1 MAAKG
6 SHSHVKLEAE
16 IERCRAEGLWG
27 RLRLLAQQLLP
38 PPPPRK
44 AKPRGAQDSEDHG
57 SMLLAEVLLEECLK
71 ENFAKLKD
79 SIPLTEKNEPKLSE
93 AKQYLTSILS
103 RGKLRPKYMT
113 EAMLILGKLYYVEGC
128 YRDAISMY
136 AKAGIDDLS
145 TKDEP
150 LYMLRL
156 VTEAFVIKGMSL
168 ERSTN
173 SIASR
178 ARLCEREEEVMAC
191 FERACVIARVYLQE
205 LEKTLNNTHSR
216 SIKGSNV
223 TYSEFELSYFLEAA
237 LQSAYVTHLKKGNI
251 VKGMRSLREILRT
264 VETKATQTFRM
275 TAAKQ
280 LAQVLLHSLSEDC
293 YWSPLSDPL
302 PEFVNKEY
310 QFYVNNLLCRR
321 PQLYTE
327 ENVYCPQDNVE
338 EALLLLLISESMAN
352 RDAVISRAPDQQDD
366 RAVSLQD
373 ASAVYDLLSITL
385 GRRGQ
390 YVMLSE
396 CLERA
401 MKFAFDEF
409 HLWYQL
415 ALSMV
420 ACGKSAY
427 AVSVLKECAKLRPAD
442 PTVPLLAAKV
452 CIGSLHWLEEGEH
465 FAKMVIDLGEDA
477 GESLAKGYLALGLT
491 YSLQATDVLVLT
503 VSCIVKFAF
512 FRFGEESIGDRERA
526 RDLAPEDHQIILYL
540 SLQLALVRQIS
551 DAIDYLQEALQLC
564 KDDMNSLH
572 LLALLFSAQKHYQH
586 ALDVINMA
594 VVEYPESFSWRFASS
609 NQDNLHHG
617 DQKEDLRTLAA
628 WKSKR
633 EPREKAVEGLAPF
646 GLKCLLFT
654 KVKLEWIHKGP
665 EEALVTCRRMLQMWQ
680 MVYNVSQHSGSEKG
694 SSVTETPAIKK
705 HNGLHLTLPDAHDTD
720 SGSQRASSLAA
731 SRLEQAMSEVT
742 VQSSTM
748 KQGPVQLW
756 TTLEQI
762 WLQAAELFME
772 QQHLKEAGFC
782 IQEAASLFP
791 TSHAVLY
798 MRGRFAEMKGNL
810 EEAKQLY
817 DEALTVN
824 PAGVEIM
831 NSLMLQSLN
840 DLNAILPES
849 FQYVPV
855 FLVQQSIKLGTALQ
869 LPGFLPP
876 SKGDSGAITN
886 KGLVLSRLGRREL
899 AQKVLRDAIRVQTT
913 SHIAWNSLGEVL
925 QAQGKNEAAIECFL
939 TALDLESTSP
949 VVPFTVIPREL

>member
-6 SHSHVKLEAE
+6 SHSHVKLEGE
-16 IERCRAEGLWG
+16 IERCRAEGHWG
-27 RLRLLAQQLLP
+27 QLRHLAQQLLP
-38 PPPPRK
+38 PARPPRK
-44 AKPRGAQDSEDHG
+44 AAAGGAQDAEDYG
-57 SMLLAEVLLEECLK
+57 SMLLAEALLEECLK

-93 AKQYLTSILS
+93 AKQYLINILS

-113 EAMLILGKLYYVEGC
+113 EAMLILGKLHYVEGS

-136 AKAGIDDLS
+136 ARAGIDDLS

-156 VTEAFVIKGMSL
+156 VTEAFVIKGLSL

-191 FERACVIARVYLQE
+191 FETACVIAQVYLQD

-264 VETKATQTFRM
+264 VETKATQTFKM

-302 PEFVNKEY
+302 PEFMNKED
-310 QFYVNNLLCRR
+310 QSYVSNLLCRR
-321 PQLYTE
+321 PELYTE
-327 ENVYCPQDNVE
+327 ENAYCPQDNVE

-366 RAVSLQD
+366 RAVSLRD

-427 AVSVLKECAKLRPAD
+427 AVSVLKECAKLRPTD

-452 CIGSLHWLEEGEH
+452 CIGSLHWLEEGEY
-465 FAKMVIDLGEDA
+465 FAKTVIDLGEDA

-491 YSLQATDVLVLT
+491 YSLQATDGLVKNPLKTGEGTEMLLKILLT
-503 VSCIVKFAF
+503 FATLKSTQD
-512 FRFGEESIGDRERA
+512 ELNKKALQTLERA

-551 DAIDYLQEALQLC
+551 DAIEHLQEALQLC

-594 VVEYPESFSWRFASS
+594 VVEYPESFS
-609 NQDNLHHG
+609 
-617 DQKEDLRTLAA
+617 
-628 WKSKR
+628 
-633 EPREKAVEGLAPF
+633 
-646 GLKCLLFT
+646 LLFT

-665 EEALVTCRRMLQMWQ
+665 EEALVTCRHMLQMWQ
-680 MVYNVSQHSGSEKG
+680 MVYNVLQHSGSEKG
-694 SSVTETPAIKK
+694 SSVTETPVIKK

-731 SRLEQAMSEVT
+731 SRLEQAMSEIT
-742 VQSSTM
+742 MQSSAM
-748 KQGPVQLW
+748 KQGPMQLW
-756 TTLEQI
+756 TALEQI

-798 MRGRFAEMKGNL
+798 MRGRLEEMKGNL
-810 EEAKQLY
+810 EEARQLY

-831 NSLMLQSLN
+831 HSL
-840 DLNAILPES
+840 
-849 FQYVPV
+849 
-855 FLVQQSIKLGTALQ
+855 
-869 LPGFLPP
+869 
-876 SKGDSGAITN
+876 
-886 KGLVLSRLGRREL
+886 GLVLSRLGRRDL
-899 AQKVLRDAIRVQTT
+899 AQKVLRDAIRIQTT
-913 SHIAWNSLGEVL
+913 SHRAWNSLGEVL

-939 TALDLESTSP
+939 TALDLESSSP
-949 VVPFTVIPREL
+949 VIPFTVIPREL

>member
-6 SHSHVKLEAE
+6 SHSHVKLEGE
-16 IERCRAEGLWG
+16 IERCRAEGHWG
-27 RLRLLAQQLLP
+27 QLRHLAQQLLP
-38 PPPPRK
+38 PARPPRK
-44 AKPRGAQDSEDHG
+44 AAAGGAQDAEDYG
-57 SMLLAEVLLEECLK
+57 SMLLAEALLEECLK

-93 AKQYLTSILS
+93 AKQYLINILS

-113 EAMLILGKLYYVEGC
+113 EAMLILGKLHYVEGS

-136 AKAGIDDLS
+136 ARAGIDDLS

-156 VTEAFVIKGMSL
+156 VTEAFVIKGLSL

-191 FERACVIARVYLQE
+191 FETACVIAQVYLQD

-264 VETKATQTFRM
+264 VETKATQTFKM

-302 PEFVNKEY
+302 PEFMNKED
-310 QFYVNNLLCRR
+310 QSYVSNLLCRR
-321 PQLYTE
+321 PELYTE
-327 ENVYCPQDNVE
+327 ENAYCPQDNVE

-366 RAVSLQD
+366 RAVSLRD

-427 AVSVLKECAKLRPAD
+427 AVSVLKECAKLRPTD

-452 CIGSLHWLEEGEH
+452 CIGSLHWLEEGEY
-465 FAKMVIDLGEDA
+465 FAKTVIDLGEDA

-491 YSLQATDVLVLT
+491 YSLQATDGLVKNPLKT
-503 VSCIVKFAF
+503 
-512 FRFGEESIGDRERA
+512 GEATLKSTQDELNKKALQTLERA

-551 DAIDYLQEALQLC
+551 DAIEHLQEALQLC

-594 VVEYPESFSWRFASS
+594 VVEYPESFS
-609 NQDNLHHG
+609 
-617 DQKEDLRTLAA
+617 
-628 WKSKR
+628 
-633 EPREKAVEGLAPF
+633 
-646 GLKCLLFT
+646 LLFT

-665 EEALVTCRRMLQMWQ
+665 EEALVTCRHMLQMWQ
-680 MVYNVSQHSGSEKG
+680 MVYNVLQHSGSEKG
-694 SSVTETPAIKK
+694 SSVTETPVIKK

-731 SRLEQAMSEVT
+731 SRLEQAMSEIT
-742 VQSSTM
+742 MQSSAM
-748 KQGPVQLW
+748 KQGPMQLW
-756 TTLEQI
+756 TALEQI

-798 MRGRFAEMKGNL
+798 MRGRLEEMKGNL
-810 EEAKQLY
+810 EEARQLY

-831 NSLMLQSLN
+831 HSL
-840 DLNAILPES
+840 
-849 FQYVPV
+849 
-855 FLVQQSIKLGTALQ
+855 
-869 LPGFLPP
+869 
-876 SKGDSGAITN
+876 
-886 KGLVLSRLGRREL
+886 GLVLSRLGRRDL
-899 AQKVLRDAIRVQTT
+899 AQKVLRDAIRIQTT
-913 SHIAWNSLGEVL
+913 SHRAWNSLGEVL

-939 TALDLESTSP
+939 TALDLESSSP
-949 VVPFTVIPREL
+949 VIPFTVIPREL

>member
-1 MAAKG
+1 MAAK
-6 SHSHVKLEAE
+6 SPLSHVKLEGE
-16 IERCRAEGLWG
+16 IERCRAEGHWG
-27 RLRLLAQQLLP
+27 QLRLLVQQQLLP
-38 PPPPRK
+38 PARTRRK
-44 AKPRGAQDSEDHG
+44 VAAGGAEETEDYG
-57 SMLLAEVLLEECLK
+57 SMLLAEALLEECLK
-71 ENFAKLKD
+71 ENFGKLKD
-79 SIPLTEKNEPKLSE
+79 SIPLTERSEPKLSE
-93 AKQYLTSILS
+93 AKQRLTNILI

-113 EAMLILGKLYYVEGC
+113 EAVLILGKLHYVEGS

-156 VTEAFVIKGMSL
+156 VAEAFVIKGLSL
-168 ERSTN
+168 EHSTN
-173 SIASR
+173 SVASR
-178 ARLCEREEEVMAC
+178 ARLCEREEEVMIC
-191 FERACVIARVYLQE
+191 FETACVIAQVYLQE

-216 SIKGSNV
+216 SIKGSN
-223 TYSEFELSYFLEAA
+223 TAYSEFELSYFLEAA

-251 VKGMRSLREILRT
+251 VKGMRSLREVLRT
-264 VETKATQTFRM
+264 VETKATQTFKMVREM
-275 TAAKQ
+275 NGRKEGG
-280 LAQVLLHSLSEDC
+280 LLLHSLSEDC

-302 PEFVNKEY
+302 PEFMNKEDQSY
-310 QFYVNNLLCRR
+310 ISNLLCRK
-321 PQLYTE
+321 PELYTE
-327 ENVYCPQDNVE
+327 DNVYCPQDNVE

-366 RAVSLQD
+366 RAVSLRD
-373 ASAVYDLLSITL
+373 ASEVYDLLSITL

-427 AVSVLKECAKLRPAD
+427 AVSVLKECAKLRPTD

-452 CIGSLHWLEEGEH
+452 CIGSLHWLEEGEY

-491 YSLQATDVLVLT
+491 YSLQATDATLKSTQDEYNKKALQT
-503 VSCIVKFAF
+503 L
-512 FRFGEESIGDRERA
+512 ERA
-526 RDLAPEDHQIILYL
+526 RELDQQDHQIILYL

-551 DAIDYLQEALQLC
+551 DAMEHLQEALQLC

-586 ALDVINMA
+586 ALEVINMA
-594 VVEYPESFSWRFASS
+594 VVEYPESFS
-609 NQDNLHHG
+609 
-617 DQKEDLRTLAA
+617 
-628 WKSKR
+628 
-633 EPREKAVEGLAPF
+633 
-646 GLKCLLFT
+646 LLFT

-665 EEALVTCRRMLQMWQ
+665 EEALVTCRHMLQMWQ
-680 MVYNVSQHSGSEKG
+680 MVYSVLQHSGSEKG
-694 SSVTETPAIKK
+694 SSVTETPVIKK
-705 HNGLHLTLPDAHDTD
+705 HNGLHLTLPDAHDND

-731 SRLEQAMSEVT
+731 SRMEQAISEIT
-742 VQSSTM
+742 MRSSTM
-748 KQGPVQLW
+748 KQGPMQLW

-798 MRGRFAEMKGNL
+798 MRGRLAEMKGNL
-810 EEAKQLY
+810 EVARQLY

-824 PAGVEIM
+824 PDGVEIM
-831 NSLMLQSLN
+831 HSL
-840 DLNAILPES
+840 
-849 FQYVPV
+849 
-855 FLVQQSIKLGTALQ
+855 
-869 LPGFLPP
+869 
-876 SKGDSGAITN
+876 
-886 KGLVLSRLGRREL
+886 GLVLNRLERREL
-899 AQKVLRDAIRVQTT
+899 AQKVLRDAIRIQNT
-913 SHIAWNSLGEVL
+913 SHRAWNSLGEVL

-939 TALDLESTSP
+939 TALDLESSSP

>member
-6 SHSHVKLEAE
+6 SHSHVKLEGE
-16 IERCRAEGLWG
+16 IERCRAEGHWG
-27 RLRLLAQQLLP
+27 QLRHLAQQLLSLAR
-38 PPPPRK
+38 PPRK
-44 AKPRGAQDSEDHG
+44 VAAAARGAQDAEDYG
-57 SMLLAEVLLEECLK
+57 SMLLAEALLEECLK
-71 ENFAKLKD
+71 EKFAKLKD

-93 AKQYLTSILS
+93 AKQYLTNILS

-113 EAMLILGKLYYVEGC
+113 ETMLILGKLHYVEGS

-156 VTEAFVIKGMSL
+156 VTEAFVIKGLSL

-191 FERACVIARVYLQE
+191 FETACVIAQVYLQD

-251 VKGMRSLREILRT
+251 VKGMRSLREVLRT
-264 VETKATQTFRM
+264 VETKSTQTFKM

-293 YWSPLSDPL
+293 YWSPLSDLL
-302 PEFVNKEY
+302 PEFMNKED
-310 QFYVNNLLCRR
+310 QSYVSNLCRR
-321 PQLYTE
+321 PELYTE
-327 ENVYCPQDNVE
+327 ENAYCPQDNVE

-366 RAVSLQD
+366 RAISLRD

-427 AVSVLKECAKLRPAD
+427 AVSVLKECAKLRPTD

-452 CIGSLHWLEEGEH
+452 CIGSLHWLEEGEY

-491 YSLQATDVLVLT
+491 YSLQATDGLVKNPLET
-503 VSCIVKFAF
+503 
-512 FRFGEESIGDRERA
+512 GEATLKGTQDELNKKALQTLERA

-551 DAIDYLQEALQLC
+551 DAIEHLQEALQLC
-564 KDDMNSLH
+564 KDDLNSLH

-594 VVEYPESFSWRFASS
+594 VVEYPESFS
-609 NQDNLHHG
+609 
-617 DQKEDLRTLAA
+617 
-628 WKSKR
+628 
-633 EPREKAVEGLAPF
+633 
-646 GLKCLLFT
+646 LLFT

-665 EEALVTCRRMLQMWQ
+665 EEALVTCRHMLQMWQ
-680 MVYNVSQHSGSEKG
+680 MVYNVLQHSGSEKG
-694 SSVTETPAIKK
+694 SSVTETPVIKK
-705 HNGLHLTLPDAHDTD
+705 HNGLHLTLPDAHDAD

-731 SRLEQAMSEVT
+731 SRLEQAMSEIT
-742 VQSSTM
+742 MQSSAM
-748 KQGPVQLW
+748 KQGPMQLW
-756 TTLEQI
+756 TALEQI
-762 WLQAAELFME
+762 WLQAGPGAE
-772 QQHLKEAGFC
+772 
-782 IQEAASLFP
+782 
-791 TSHAVLY
+791 
-798 MRGRFAEMKGNL
+798 
-810 EEAKQLY
+810 
-817 DEALTVN
+817 
-824 PAGVEIM
+824 
-831 NSLMLQSLN
+831 
-840 DLNAILPES
+840 
-849 FQYVPV
+849 
-855 FLVQQSIKLGTALQ
+855 
-869 LPGFLPP
+869 
-876 SKGDSGAITN
+876 
-886 KGLVLSRLGRREL
+886 
-899 AQKVLRDAIRVQTT
+899 QT
-913 SHIAWNSLGEVL
+913 
-925 QAQGKNEAAIECFL
+925 
-939 TALDLESTSP
+939 
-949 VVPFTVIPREL
+949 

>member
-6 SHSHVKLEAE
+6 SHSHVKLEGE
-16 IERCRAEGLWG
+16 IERCRAEGHWG
-27 RLRLLAQQLLP
+27 QLRHLAQQLLP
-38 PPPPRK
+38 LARPPRK
-44 AKPRGAQDSEDHG
+44 VAAAGGAQDAEDYG
-57 SMLLAEVLLEECLK
+57 SMLLAEALLEECLK
-71 ENFAKLKD
+71 EKFAKLKD

-93 AKQYLTSILS
+93 AKQYLTNILS

-113 EAMLILGKLYYVEGC
+113 EAMLILGKLHYVEGS

-136 AKAGIDDLS
+136 ARAGIDDLS

-156 VTEAFVIKGMSL
+156 VTEAFVIKGLSL

-191 FERACVIARVYLQE
+191 FETACFIAQVYLQE

-264 VETKATQTFRM
+264 VETKSTQTFKM

-293 YWSPLSDPL
+293 YWSPLSDLL
-302 PEFVNKEY
+302 PEFMNKED
-310 QFYVNNLLCRR
+310 QSYVSNLCRR
-321 PQLYTE
+321 PELYTE
-327 ENVYCPQDNVE
+327 ENAYCPQDNVE

-366 RAVSLQD
+366 RAISLRD

-427 AVSVLKECAKLRPAD
+427 AVSVLKECAKLRPTD

-452 CIGSLHWLEEGEH
+452 CIGSLHWLEEGEY

-491 YSLQATDVLVLT
+491 YSLQATDGLVKNLLKT
-503 VSCIVKFAF
+503 
-512 FRFGEESIGDRERA
+512 GEATLKGTQDELNKKALQTLERA

-551 DAIDYLQEALQLC
+551 DAIEHLQEALQLC
-564 KDDMNSLH
+564 KDDLNSLH

-594 VVEYPESFSWRFASS
+594 VVEYPESFS
-609 NQDNLHHG
+609 
-617 DQKEDLRTLAA
+617 
-628 WKSKR
+628 
-633 EPREKAVEGLAPF
+633 
-646 GLKCLLFT
+646 LLFT

-665 EEALVTCRRMLQMWQ
+665 EEALVTCRHMLQMWQ
-680 MVYNVSQHSGSEKG
+680 MVYNVLQHSGSEKG
-694 SSVTETPAIKK
+694 SSVTETPVIKK
-705 HNGLHLTLPDAHDTD
+705 HNGLHLTLPDAHDAD

-731 SRLEQAMSEVT
+731 SRLEQAMSEIT
-742 VQSSTM
+742 MQSSAM
-748 KQGPVQLW
+748 KQGPMQLW
-756 TTLEQI
+756 TALEQI

-772 QQHLKEAGFC
+772 QQHLKEASFC

-798 MRGRFAEMKGNL
+798 MRGKLAEMKGNL
-810 EEAKQLY
+810 EEARQLY

-831 NSLMLQSLN
+831 HSL
-840 DLNAILPES
+840 
-849 FQYVPV
+849 
-855 FLVQQSIKLGTALQ
+855 
-869 LPGFLPP
+869 
-876 SKGDSGAITN
+876 
-886 KGLVLSRLGRREL
+886 GLVLSRLERRDL
-899 AQKVLRDAIRVQTT
+899 AQKVLRDAIRIQTT
-913 SHIAWNSLGEVL
+913 SHRAWNSLGEVL

-939 TALDLESTSP
+939 TALDLESSSP
-949 VVPFTVIPREL
+949 VIPFTVIPREL

>member
-6 SHSHVKLEAE
+6 SHSHVKLEGE
-16 IERCRAEGLWG
+16 IERCRAEGHWG
-27 RLRLLAQQLLP
+27 QLRHLAQQLLP
-38 PPPPRK
+38 PARPPRK
-44 AKPRGAQDSEDHG
+44 AAAGGAQDAEDYG
-57 SMLLAEVLLEECLK
+57 SMLLAEALLEECLK

-93 AKQYLTSILS
+93 AKQYLINILS

-113 EAMLILGKLYYVEGC
+113 EAMLILGKLHYVEGS

-136 AKAGIDDLS
+136 ARAGIDDLS

-156 VTEAFVIKGMSL
+156 VTEAFVIKGLSL

-191 FERACVIARVYLQE
+191 FETACVIAQVYLQD

-264 VETKATQTFRM
+264 VETKATQTFKM

-302 PEFVNKEY
+302 PEFMNKED
-310 QFYVNNLLCRR
+310 QSYVSNLLCRR
-321 PQLYTE
+321 PELYTE
-327 ENVYCPQDNVE
+327 ENAYCPQDNVE
-338 EALLLLLISESMAN
+338 EALLLLLISESM
-352 RDAVISRAPDQQDD
+352 
-366 RAVSLQD
+366 
-373 ASAVYDLLSITL
+373 
-385 GRRGQ
+385 
-390 YVMLSE
+390 
-396 CLERA
+396 
-401 MKFAFDEF
+401 
-409 HLWYQL
+409 
-415 ALSMV
+415 
-420 ACGKSAY
+420 SAY
-427 AVSVLKECAKLRPAD
+427 AVSVLKECAKLRPTD

-452 CIGSLHWLEEGEH
+452 CIGSLHWLEEGEY
-465 FAKMVIDLGEDA
+465 FAKTVIDLGEDA

-491 YSLQATDVLVLT
+491 YSLQATDGLVKNPLKTGEGTEMLLKILLT
-503 VSCIVKFAF
+503 FATLKSTQD
-512 FRFGEESIGDRERA
+512 ELNKKALQTLERA

-551 DAIDYLQEALQLC
+551 DAIEHLQEALQLC

-594 VVEYPESFSWRFASS
+594 VVEYPESFS
-609 NQDNLHHG
+609 
-617 DQKEDLRTLAA
+617 
-628 WKSKR
+628 
-633 EPREKAVEGLAPF
+633 
-646 GLKCLLFT
+646 LLFT

-665 EEALVTCRRMLQMWQ
+665 EEALVTCRHMLQMWQ
-680 MVYNVSQHSGSEKG
+680 MVYNVLQHSGSEKG
-694 SSVTETPAIKK
+694 SSVTETPVIKK

-731 SRLEQAMSEVT
+731 SRLEQAMSEIT
-742 VQSSTM
+742 MQSSAM
-748 KQGPVQLW
+748 KQGPMQLW
-756 TTLEQI
+756 TALEQI

-798 MRGRFAEMKGNL
+798 MRGRLEEMKGNL
-810 EEAKQLY
+810 EEARQLY

-831 NSLMLQSLN
+831 HSL
-840 DLNAILPES
+840 
-849 FQYVPV
+849 
-855 FLVQQSIKLGTALQ
+855 
-869 LPGFLPP
+869 
-876 SKGDSGAITN
+876 
-886 KGLVLSRLGRREL
+886 GLVLSRLGRRDL
-899 AQKVLRDAIRVQTT
+899 AQKVLRDAIRIQTT
-913 SHIAWNSLGEVL
+913 SHRAWNSLGEVL

-939 TALDLESTSP
+939 TALDLESSSP
-949 VVPFTVIPREL
+949 VIPFTVIPREL

>member
-38 PPPPRK
+38 PSPPRK
-44 AKPRGAQDSEDHG
+44 AKPARGAQDSEDHG

-71 ENFAKLKD
+71 ENFTKLKD

-191 FERACVIARVYLQE
+191 FERACVIARVFLQE

-264 VETKATQTFRM
+264 VETKATQTFKM

-310 QFYVNNLLCRR
+310 QFYVNHLLCRR

-338 EALLLLLISESMAN
+338 EALLLLLISESM
-352 RDAVISRAPDQQDD
+352 
-366 RAVSLQD
+366 
-373 ASAVYDLLSITL
+373 
-385 GRRGQ
+385 
-390 YVMLSE
+390 
-396 CLERA
+396 
-401 MKFAFDEF
+401 
-409 HLWYQL
+409 
-415 ALSMV
+415 
-420 ACGKSAY
+420 SAY

-491 YSLQATDVLVLT
+491 YSLQATDAILKGTRDELNKKALQT
-503 VSCIVKFAF
+503 L
-512 FRFGEESIGDRERA
+512 ERA

-594 VVEYPESFSWRFASS
+594 VVEYPESFS
-609 NQDNLHHG
+609 
-617 DQKEDLRTLAA
+617 
-628 WKSKR
+628 
-633 EPREKAVEGLAPF
+633 
-646 GLKCLLFT
+646 LLFT

-831 NSLMLQSLN
+831 NSL
-840 DLNAILPES
+840 
-849 FQYVPV
+849 
-855 FLVQQSIKLGTALQ
+855 
-869 LPGFLPP
+869 
-876 SKGDSGAITN
+876 
-886 KGLVLSRLGRREL
+886 GLVLSRLGRREL

-949 VVPFTVIPREL
+949 VIPFTVIPREL

>member
-16 IERCRAEGLWG
+16 IERCRAEGYWG
-27 RLRLLAQQLLP
+27 RLRHLAQQLLP
-38 PPPPRK
+38 PRSPRK
-44 AKPRGAQDSEDHG
+44 AKAVRGAQDAEDHG
-57 SMLLAEVLLEECLK
+57 SLLLAEALLEECLK

-79 SIPLTEKNEPKLSE
+79 SIPLSEKSEPKLSE

-113 EAMLILGKLYYVEGC
+113 EAMLILGKLHYVEGC

-150 LYMLRL
+150 LYVLRL
-156 VTEAFVIKGMSL
+156 VTEAFVVKGLSL
-168 ERSTN
+168 EHSTN
-173 SIASR
+173 SIASH
-178 ARLCEREEEVMAC
+178 ARLCEREEEVVAC
-191 FERACVIARVYLQE
+191 FERACVTAQVYLQE

-216 SIKGSNV
+216 SIKGSSV

-237 LQSAYVTHLKKGNI
+237 LQSAYVTQLKKGNI
-251 VKGMRSLREILRT
+251 VKGMRRLREILRT
-264 VETKATQTFRM
+264 VETKATQTFKM

-302 PEFVNKEY
+302 PEFMNKEY
-310 QFYVNNLLCRR
+310 QSYVSHLLCRR
-321 PQLYTE
+321 PEVYSE

-338 EALLLLLISESMAN
+338 EALLLLLISESM
-352 RDAVISRAPDQQDD
+352 
-366 RAVSLQD
+366 
-373 ASAVYDLLSITL
+373 
-385 GRRGQ
+385 
-390 YVMLSE
+390 
-396 CLERA
+396 
-401 MKFAFDEF
+401 
-409 HLWYQL
+409 
-415 ALSMV
+415 
-420 ACGKSAY
+420 SAY
-427 AVSVLKECAKLRPAD
+427 AVSVLKECAKLRPTD

-491 YSLQATDVLVLT
+491 YSLQATDATLKSTQDELNKKALQT
-503 VSCIVKFAF
+503 L
-512 FRFGEESIGDRERA
+512 ERA

-551 DAIDYLQEALQLC
+551 DAIDHLQEALQLC

-572 LLALLFSAQKHYQH
+572 LLALLFSSQKHYQH

-594 VVEYPESFSWRFASS
+594 VAEYPESFS
-609 NQDNLHHG
+609 
-617 DQKEDLRTLAA
+617 
-628 WKSKR
+628 
-633 EPREKAVEGLAPF
+633 
-646 GLKCLLFT
+646 LLFT

-665 EEALVTCRRMLQMWQ
+665 EEALVTCRHMLQMWQ
-680 MVYNVSQHSGSEKG
+680 MVYNVLQHSGSEKG
-694 SSVTETPAIKK
+694 SSVTETPVIKK

-731 SRLEQAMSEVT
+731 SRLEQAMSEIT
-742 VQSSTM
+742 MQSSAM
-748 KQGPVQLW
+748 KQGPVKLW

-762 WLQAAELFME
+762 WLQAAELFLE
-772 QQHLKEAGFC
+772 LQHLKEAGFC
-782 IQEAASLFP
+782 TQEAASLFP

-798 MRGRFAEMKGNL
+798 MRGRLAEMKGNL

-831 NSLMLQSLN
+831 HSL
-840 DLNAILPES
+840 
-849 FQYVPV
+849 
-855 FLVQQSIKLGTALQ
+855 
-869 LPGFLPP
+869 
-876 SKGDSGAITN
+876 
-886 KGLVLSRLGRREL
+886 GLVLSRLGRREL
-899 AQKVLRDAIRVQTT
+899 AQKVLRDAIRIQTT

-939 TALDLESTSP
+939 TALDLESSSP
-949 VVPFTVIPREL
+949 VIPFTVIPREL

>member
-1 MAAKG
+1 
-6 SHSHVKLEAE
+6 
-16 IERCRAEGLWG
+16 
-27 RLRLLAQQLLP
+27 
-38 PPPPRK
+38 
-44 AKPRGAQDSEDHG
+44 
-57 SMLLAEVLLEECLK
+57 MLLAEALLEECLK

-79 SIPLTEKNEPKLSE
+79 SIPLSEKSEPKLGE
-93 AKQYLTSILS
+93 AKQYLTNILS

-113 EAMLILGKLYYVEGC
+113 EAMLILGKLHYVEGC

-136 AKAGIDDLS
+136 AKAGLDDVS
-145 TKDEP
+145 AKDEP

-156 VTEAFVIKGMSL
+156 ITEAFVIKGLSL

-191 FERACVIARVYLQE
+191 FERACVIAQVYLQE

-237 LQSAYVTHLKKGNI
+237 LQSAYVTQLKKGNI

-264 VETKATQTFRM
+264 AETKATQTFKM

-280 LAQVLLHSLSEDC
+280 LAQVLLHSLSEEC

-302 PEFVNKEY
+302 PEFMNKEY
-310 QFYVNNLLCRR
+310 QSYVSNLLCRR
-321 PQLYTE
+321 PEMYSE

-338 EALLLLLISESMAN
+338 EALLLLLISESM
-352 RDAVISRAPDQQDD
+352 
-366 RAVSLQD
+366 
-373 ASAVYDLLSITL
+373 
-385 GRRGQ
+385 
-390 YVMLSE
+390 
-396 CLERA
+396 
-401 MKFAFDEF
+401 
-409 HLWYQL
+409 
-415 ALSMV
+415 
-420 ACGKSAY
+420 SAY
-427 AVSVLKECAKLRPAD
+427 AVSVLKECAKLRPTD

-491 YSLQATDVLVLT
+491 YSLQATDASLKGTQDELNKKALQT
-503 VSCIVKFAF
+503 L
-512 FRFGEESIGDRERA
+512 ERA
-526 RDLAPEDHQIILYL
+526 RDLAPDDHQIILYL

-551 DAIDYLQEALQLC
+551 DAIDHLQEALQLC

-594 VVEYPESFSWRFASS
+594 VVEYPESFS
-609 NQDNLHHG
+609 
-617 DQKEDLRTLAA
+617 
-628 WKSKR
+628 
-633 EPREKAVEGLAPF
+633 
-646 GLKCLLFT
+646 LLFT

-665 EEALVTCRRMLQMWQ
+665 EEALVTCRHMLRMWQ
-680 MVYNVSQHSGSEKG
+680 MVYNVLQHSGSEKG
-694 SSVTETPAIKK
+694 SSVTETPVIKK

-742 VQSSTM
+742 MQSSTM
-748 KQGPVQLW
+748 KQGPVKLW

-762 WLQAAELFME
+762 WLQAAELFLE

-782 IQEAASLFP
+782 TQEAASLFP

-798 MRGRFAEMKGNL
+798 MRGRLAEMKGNL

-831 NSLMLQSLN
+831 HSL
-840 DLNAILPES
+840 
-849 FQYVPV
+849 
-855 FLVQQSIKLGTALQ
+855 
-869 LPGFLPP
+869 
-876 SKGDSGAITN
+876 
-886 KGLVLSRLGRREL
+886 GLVLSRLGRREL
-899 AQKVLRDAIRVQTT
+899 AQKVLRDAVRTQTT

-939 TALDLESTSP
+939 TALDLESSSP
-949 VVPFTVIPREL
+949 VIPFTVIPREL

>member
-16 IERCRAEGLWG
+16 IERCRAEGQWG
-27 RLRLLAQQLLP
+27 RLRHLAQQLR
-38 PPPPRK
+38 PPRK
-44 AKPRGAQDSEDHG
+44 AKAARGAQDAEDHG
-57 SMLLAEVLLEECLK
+57 SMLLAEALLEECLK

-79 SIPLTEKNEPKLSE
+79 SIPLSEKSEPKLGE
-93 AKQYLTSILS
+93 AKQYLTNILS

-113 EAMLILGKLYYVEGC
+113 EAMLILGKLHYVEGC

-136 AKAGIDDLS
+136 AKAGLDDVS
-145 TKDEP
+145 AKDEP

-156 VTEAFVIKGMSL
+156 ITEAFVIKGLSL

-191 FERACVIARVYLQE
+191 FERACVIAQVYLQE

-216 SIKGSNV
+216 SIKGSNG

-237 LQSAYVTHLKKGNI
+237 LQSAYVTQLKKGNI

-264 VETKATQTFRM
+264 VETKATQTFKM

-280 LAQVLLHSLSEDC
+280 LAQVLLHSLSEEC

-302 PEFVNKEY
+302 PEFMNKEY
-310 QFYVNNLLCRR
+310 QSYVSNLLCRR
-321 PQLYTE
+321 PEMYSE

-352 RDAVISRAPDQQDD
+352 RDAVISRAPEQQDD

-401 MKFAFDEF
+401 MKFAFGEF

-420 ACGKSAY
+420 ACGK
-427 AVSVLKECAKLRPAD
+427 
-442 PTVPLLAAKV
+442 
-452 CIGSLHWLEEGEH
+452 LEEGEH

-491 YSLQATDVLVLT
+491 YSLQATDASLKGTQDELNKKALQT
-503 VSCIVKFAF
+503 L
-512 FRFGEESIGDRERA
+512 ERA
-526 RDLAPEDHQIILYL
+526 RDLAPDDHQIILYL

-551 DAIDYLQEALQLC
+551 DAIDHLQEALQLC

-594 VVEYPESFSWRFASS
+594 VVEYPESFS
-609 NQDNLHHG
+609 
-617 DQKEDLRTLAA
+617 
-628 WKSKR
+628 
-633 EPREKAVEGLAPF
+633 
-646 GLKCLLFT
+646 LLFT

-665 EEALVTCRRMLQMWQ
+665 EEALVTCRHMLRMWQ
-680 MVYNVSQHSGSEKG
+680 MVYNVLQHSGSEKG
-694 SSVTETPAIKK
+694 SSVTETPVIKK

-742 VQSSTM
+742 MQSSTM
-748 KQGPVQLW
+748 KQGPVKLW

-762 WLQAAELFME
+762 WLQAAELFLE

-782 IQEAASLFP
+782 TQEAASLFP

-798 MRGRFAEMKGNL
+798 MRGRLAEMKGNL

-831 NSLMLQSLN
+831 HSL
-840 DLNAILPES
+840 
-849 FQYVPV
+849 
-855 FLVQQSIKLGTALQ
+855 
-869 LPGFLPP
+869 
-876 SKGDSGAITN
+876 
-886 KGLVLSRLGRREL
+886 GLVLSRLGRREL
-899 AQKVLRDAIRVQTT
+899 AQKVLRDAVRTQTT

-939 TALDLESTSP
+939 TALDLESSSP
-949 VVPFTVIPREL
+949 VIPFTVIPREL

>member
-1 MAAKG
+1 MAARG
-6 SHSHVKLEAE
+6 SYSHVKLEGE
-16 IERCRAEGLWG
+16 IERCRAEGHWG
-27 RLRLLAQQLLP
+27 QLRHLAQQLLP
-38 PPPPRK
+38 PARPPRK
-44 AKPRGAQDSEDHG
+44 AAGGTQDVEDYG
-57 SMLLAEVLLEECLK
+57 SMLLAEALLEECLK

-79 SIPLTEKNEPKLSE
+79 SIPLTEKKEPKLSE
-93 AKQYLTSILS
+93 AKQYLTNILS

-113 EAMLILGKLYYVEGC
+113 EAMLILGKLHYVEGS

-136 AKAGIDDLS
+136 ARAGIDDLS

-150 LYMLRL
+150 LYVLRL
-156 VTEAFVIKGMSL
+156 VTEAFVIKGLSL

-173 SIASR
+173 SVASR

-191 FERACVIARVYLQE
+191 FETACVIAQVYLQE
-205 LEKTLNNTHSR
+205 LEKTLSNTHSR

-223 TYSEFELSYFLEAA
+223 TYPEYELSYFLEAA

-264 VETKATQTFRM
+264 VETKATQTFKM

-302 PEFVNKEY
+302 PEFMNKED
-310 QFYVNNLLCRR
+310 QSYVSNLLCRR
-321 PQLYTE
+321 PELYTE
-327 ENVYCPQDNVE
+327 ENAYCPQDNVE

-352 RDAVISRAPDQQDD
+352 RDAVISRAPEQQDD
-366 RAVSLQD
+366 RAVSLRD

-420 ACGKSAY
+420 ACGK
-427 AVSVLKECAKLRPAD
+427 
-442 PTVPLLAAKV
+442 
-452 CIGSLHWLEEGEH
+452 LEEGEY
-465 FAKMVIDLGEDA
+465 FAKTVIALGEDA

-491 YSLQATDVLVLT
+491 YSLQATDATLKGTQDELNKKALQT
-503 VSCIVKFAF
+503 L
-512 FRFGEESIGDRERA
+512 ERA

-551 DAIDYLQEALQLC
+551 DAIEHLQEALQLC

-594 VVEYPESFSWRFASS
+594 VVEYPESFS
-609 NQDNLHHG
+609 
-617 DQKEDLRTLAA
+617 
-628 WKSKR
+628 
-633 EPREKAVEGLAPF
+633 
-646 GLKCLLFT
+646 LLFT

-665 EEALVTCRRMLQMWQ
+665 EEALVTCRHMLQMWQ
-680 MVYNVSQHSGSEKG
+680 MVYNVLQHSGSEKG
-694 SSVTETPAIKK
+694 SSVTETPVIKK
-705 HNGLHLTLPDAHDTD
+705 PNGLHLTLPDAHDTD

-731 SRLEQAMSEVT
+731 SRLEQAMSEIT
-742 VQSSTM
+742 MQSSTM
-748 KQGPVQLW
+748 KQGPMHLW
-756 TTLEQI
+756 TALEQI

-798 MRGRFAEMKGNL
+798 MRGRLAEMKGNL

-831 NSLMLQSLN
+831 HSL
-840 DLNAILPES
+840 
-849 FQYVPV
+849 
-855 FLVQQSIKLGTALQ
+855 
-869 LPGFLPP
+869 
-876 SKGDSGAITN
+876 
-886 KGLVLSRLGRREL
+886 GLVLSRLGRRDL
-899 AQKVLRDAIRVQTT
+899 AQKVLRDAIRIQTT
-913 SHIAWNSLGEVL
+913 SHRAWNSLGEVL

-939 TALDLESTSP
+939 TALDLESSSP
-949 VVPFTVIPREL
+949 VIPFTVIPREL

>member
-6 SHSHVKLEAE
+6 LHSHVKLEGE
-16 IERCRAEGLWG
+16 IERCRAEGHWG
-27 RLRLLAQQLLP
+27 QLRHLARQLLRP
-38 PPPPRK
+38 ARSPRK
-44 AKPRGAQDSEDHG
+44 AAAAAQDAEDYG
-57 SMLLAEVLLEECLK
+57 GMLLAEALLEECLK

-79 SIPLTEKNEPKLSE
+79 SIPLTELNDPKLSE
-93 AKQYLTSILS
+93 AKQYLTNILS
-103 RGKLRPKYMT
+103 RGNLRPKYMT
-113 EAMLILGKLYYVEGC
+113 EAMLILGKLHYVEGS

-136 AKAGIDDLS
+136 ARAGIDDLS

-150 LYMLRL
+150 LYVLRL
-156 VTEAFVIKGMSL
+156 VTEAFVIKGLSL

-173 SIASR
+173 SVASR

-191 FERACVIARVYLQE
+191 FETACVIAQVYLQE
-205 LEKTLNNTHSR
+205 LEKTFNNTHSR

-237 LQSAYVTHLKKGNI
+237 LQSAYVTHLKRGNI
-251 VKGMRSLREILRT
+251 VKGMRSLREILRS

-275 TAAKQ
+275 

-293 YWSPLSDPL
+293 YWNPLSDPL
-302 PEFVNKEY
+302 PEFMNKED
-310 QFYVNNLLCRR
+310 QSYVSNLLCRR
-321 PQLYTE
+321 PELYTE
-327 ENVYCPQDNVE
+327 ENQLSLT
-338 EALLLLLISESMAN
+338 LLGSDASFVCAQAN
-352 RDAVISRAPDQQDD
+352 RDAVISRAPEQQDD
-366 RAVSLQD
+366 RAVSLRD

-390 YVMLSE
+390 YVMLAE

-401 MKFAFDEF
+401 MKFAFGEF

-415 ALSMV
+415 ALSML

-427 AVSVLKECAKLRPAD
+427 AVSVLRECAKLRPTD

-452 CIGSLHWLEEGEH
+452 CIGSLHWLEEGEY
-465 FAKMVIDLGEDA
+465 FAKMVVDLGEDA

-491 YSLQATDVLVLT
+491 YSLQATDATLKGTQDELNKKALQT
-503 VSCIVKFAF
+503 L
-512 FRFGEESIGDRERA
+512 ERA

-551 DAIDYLQEALQLC
+551 DAIEHLQEALQLC

-594 VVEYPESFSWRFASS
+594 VAEYPESFS
-609 NQDNLHHG
+609 
-617 DQKEDLRTLAA
+617 
-628 WKSKR
+628 
-633 EPREKAVEGLAPF
+633 
-646 GLKCLLFT
+646 LLFT

-665 EEALVTCRRMLQMWQ
+665 EEALVTCKHMLQMWQ
-680 MVYNVSQHSGSEKG
+680 MEYNVLQHSLSEKG
-694 SSVTETPAIKK
+694 SSVTETPVIKK

-720 SGSQRASSLAA
+720 HGSQRASSLAA
-731 SRLEQAMSEVT
+731 SRLEQAMSEIT
-742 VQSSTM
+742 MQSSTM
-748 KQGPVQLW
+748 KQGPMQLW

-798 MRGRFAEMKGNL
+798 MRGRLAEMKGNL
-810 EEAKQLY
+810 EEARQLY

-831 NSLMLQSLN
+831 HSL
-840 DLNAILPES
+840 
-849 FQYVPV
+849 
-855 FLVQQSIKLGTALQ
+855 
-869 LPGFLPP
+869 
-876 SKGDSGAITN
+876 
-886 KGLVLSRLGRREL
+886 GLVLSRLGRRDL
-899 AQKVLRDAIRVQTT
+899 AQKVLRDAIQIQTT
-913 SHIAWNSLGEVL
+913 SHRAWNSLGEVL

-939 TALDLESTSP
+939 TALDLESSSP
-949 VVPFTVIPREL
+949 VIPFTVIPREL

>member
-1 MAAKG
+1 MAAKS
-6 SHSHVKLEAE
+6 SHSHVKLEGE
-16 IERCRAEGLWG
+16 IERCRAEGHWVQLQH
-27 RLRLLAQQLLP
+27 LARQLMP
-38 PPPPRK
+38 PVRPPRK
-44 AKPRGAQDSEDHG
+44 AAAGGRCEDYG
-57 SMLLAEVLLEECLK
+57 SMLLAEALLEECLK

-79 SIPLTEKNEPKLSE
+79 SIPLIEKNEPKLSE
-93 AKQYLTSILS
+93 AKQYLTNILN

-113 EAMLILGKLYYVEGC
+113 ETMLILGKLHYVEGS

-136 AKAGIDDLS
+136 ARAGIDDLS

-156 VTEAFVIKGMSL
+156 VTEAFVIKGLSL

-178 ARLCEREEEVMAC
+178 ARLCEREQEVMAC
-191 FERACVIARVYLQE
+191 FETACVIAQVYLQE
-205 LEKTLNNTHSR
+205 LEKTFSNTHSR
-216 SIKGSNV
+216 SIKGSSM

-251 VKGMRSLREILRT
+251 VKGVRSLREILRT
-264 VETKATQTFRM
+264 VETKATQTLKM

-302 PEFVNKEY
+302 PEFMNKED
-310 QFYVNNLLCRR
+310 QSYVSNLLCRR
-321 PQLYTE
+321 PELYTE
-327 ENVYCPQDNVE
+327 ENAYCPQDNVE

-366 RAVSLQD
+366 RAVSLRD

-427 AVSVLKECAKLRPAD
+427 AVSVLKECAKLRPTD

-452 CIGSLHWLEEGEH
+452 CIGSLHWLEEGEC

-477 GESLAKGYLALGLT
+477 GEALAKGYLALGLT
-491 YSLQATDVLVLT
+491 YSLQATDGEL
-503 VSCIVKFAF
+503 SCLSGMLAH
-512 FRFGEESIGDRERA
+512 
-526 RDLAPEDHQIILYL
+526 DLAPEDHQIILYL

-551 DAIDYLQEALQLC
+551 DAIEHLQEALQLC

-594 VVEYPESFSWRFASS
+594 VVEYPESFS
-609 NQDNLHHG
+609 
-617 DQKEDLRTLAA
+617 
-628 WKSKR
+628 
-633 EPREKAVEGLAPF
+633 
-646 GLKCLLFT
+646 LLFT

-665 EEALVTCRRMLQMWQ
+665 EEALVTCRHMLQMWQ
-680 MVYNVSQHSGSEKG
+680 MVYNVLQHSASEKG
-694 SSVTETPAIKK
+694 SSVTETPVIKK

-731 SRLEQAMSEVT
+731 SRLEQAMSEIT
-742 VQSSTM
+742 MQSSAM
-748 KQGPVQLW
+748 KQGPMQLW
-756 TTLEQI
+756 TALEQI

-798 MRGRFAEMKGNL
+798 MRGRLAEMKGNL

-831 NSLMLQSLN
+831 HSLVSLQGLSS
-840 DLNAILPES
+840 II
-849 FQYVPV
+849 V
-855 FLVQQSIKLGTALQ
+855 FM
-869 LPGFLPP
+869 FL
-876 SKGDSGAITN
+876 INCN
-886 KGLVLSRLGRREL
+886 KR
-899 AQKVLRDAIRVQTT
+899 
-913 SHIAWNSLGEVL
+913 GEGSCL
-925 QAQGKNEAAIECFL
+925 L
-939 TALDLESTSP
+939 
-949 VVPFTVIPREL
+949 

>member
-6 SHSHVKLEAE
+6 SHSHVKLEGE
-16 IERCRAEGLWG
+16 IERCRAEGQWG
-27 RLRLLAQQLLP
+27 QLRHLAQQLLP
-38 PPPPRK
+38 PARPPRK
-44 AKPRGAQDSEDHG
+44 AAGGAQDAEDYG
-57 SMLLAEVLLEECLK
+57 SMLLAEALLEECLK

-93 AKQYLTSILS
+93 VKQYLTSILT

-113 EAMLILGKLYYVEGC
+113 EAMLILGKLHYVEGS

-136 AKAGIDDLS
+136 ARAGIDDFS

-150 LYMLRL
+150 LYVLRL
-156 VTEAFVIKGMSL
+156 VTEAFVIKGLSL

-191 FERACVIARVYLQE
+191 FETACVVAQVYLQE

-216 SIKGSNV
+216 SIKGSNI
-223 TYSEFELSYFLEAA
+223 TYSEFELSFFLEAA

-251 VKGMRSLREILRT
+251 VKGVRSLREILRT
-264 VETKATQTFRM
+264 VETKATQTFKM

-302 PEFVNKEY
+302 PEFMNKED
-310 QFYVNNLLCRR
+310 QSYVSNLLCRR
-321 PQLYTE
+321 PELYTE
-327 ENVYCPQDNVE
+327 ENAYCPQDNVE

-366 RAVSLQD
+366 RAVSLRD

-420 ACGKSAY
+420 ACGK
-427 AVSVLKECAKLRPAD
+427 
-442 PTVPLLAAKV
+442 
-452 CIGSLHWLEEGEH
+452 LEEGEY

-491 YSLQATDVLVLT
+491 YSLQATDATLRGTQDELNKKALQT
-503 VSCIVKFAF
+503 L
-512 FRFGEESIGDRERA
+512 ERA

-551 DAIDYLQEALQLC
+551 DAIEHLQEALQLC

-594 VVEYPESFSWRFASS
+594 VVEYPESFS
-609 NQDNLHHG
+609 
-617 DQKEDLRTLAA
+617 
-628 WKSKR
+628 
-633 EPREKAVEGLAPF
+633 
-646 GLKCLLFT
+646 LLFT

-665 EEALVTCRRMLQMWQ
+665 EEALVTCRHMLQMWQ
-680 MVYNVSQHSGSEKG
+680 MVYNVLQHSASEKG
-694 SSVTETPAIKK
+694 SSVTETPVIKK

-731 SRLEQAMSEVT
+731 SRLEQAMSEIT
-742 VQSSTM
+742 IQSSAM
-748 KQGPVQLW
+748 KQGPMQLW
-756 TTLEQI
+756 TALEQI

-798 MRGRFAEMKGNL
+798 MRGRLAEMKGNL
-810 EEAKQLY
+810 EEARQLY

-831 NSLMLQSLN
+831 HSL
-840 DLNAILPES
+840 
-849 FQYVPV
+849 
-855 FLVQQSIKLGTALQ
+855 
-869 LPGFLPP
+869 
-876 SKGDSGAITN
+876 
-886 KGLVLSRLGRREL
+886 GLVLNRLGRRDL
-899 AQKVLRDAIRVQTT
+899 AQKVLRDAIRIQTT
-913 SHIAWNSLGEVL
+913 SHRAWNSLGEVL

-939 TALDLESTSP
+939 TALDLESSSP
-949 VVPFTVIPREL
+949 VIPFTVIPREL

>member
-1 MAAKG
+1 
-6 SHSHVKLEAE
+6 
-16 IERCRAEGLWG
+16 
-27 RLRLLAQQLLP
+27 
-38 PPPPRK
+38 
-44 AKPRGAQDSEDHG
+44 SEDHR

-93 AKQYLTSILS
+93 AKQYLTNILS

-113 EAMLILGKLYYVEGC
+113 EAMLILGKLHYVEGC

-136 AKAGIDDLS
+136 ARAGIDDLS

-156 VTEAFVIKGMSL
+156 LTEAFVIKGLSL

-191 FERACVIARVYLQE
+191 FERACVIAQVYLQE

-264 VETKATQTFRM
+264 VETKATQTFKMVRGVG
-275 TAAKQ
+275 
-280 LAQVLLHSLSEDC
+280 VLLHSLSEDC

-302 PEFVNKEY
+302 PEFMNKEY
-310 QFYVNNLLCRR
+310 QFYVSNLLCRR
-321 PQLYTE
+321 PELYTE

-420 ACGKSAY
+420 ACGK
-427 AVSVLKECAKLRPAD
+427 ECAKLRPTD

-465 FAKMVIDLGEDA
+465 FAKMVINLGEDA

-491 YSLQATDVLVLT
+491 YSLQATDATLKSTQDELNKKALQT
-503 VSCIVKFAF
+503 L
-512 FRFGEESIGDRERA
+512 ERA

-540 SLQLALVRQIS
+540 SLQLALIRQIS
-551 DAIDYLQEALQLC
+551 DAIDHLQEALQLC

-594 VVEYPESFSWRFASS
+594 VVEYPESFS
-609 NQDNLHHG
+609 
-617 DQKEDLRTLAA
+617 
-628 WKSKR
+628 
-633 EPREKAVEGLAPF
+633 
-646 GLKCLLFT
+646 LLFT
-654 KVKLEWIHKGP
+654 KVKLERIHKGP
-665 EEALVTCRRMLQMWQ
+665 EEALVTCRHMLQRWQ
-680 MVYNVSQHSGSEKG
+680 MVYNVLQHSGSEKG
-694 SSVTETPAIKK
+694 SSVTETPVIKK

-731 SRLEQAMSEVT
+731 SRLEQAMSEIT

-748 KQGPVQLW
+748 KQGPMQLW

-798 MRGRFAEMKGNL
+798 MRGRLAEMKGNL

-831 NSLMLQSLN
+831 HSL
-840 DLNAILPES
+840 
-849 FQYVPV
+849 
-855 FLVQQSIKLGTALQ
+855 
-869 LPGFLPP
+869 
-876 SKGDSGAITN
+876 
-886 KGLVLSRLGRREL
+886 GLVLSRLGRREL
-899 AQKVLRDAIRVQTT
+899 AQKVLRDAIRIQTT
-913 SHIAWNSLGEVL
+913 SHIAWNGLGEVL

-939 TALDLESTSP
+939 TALDLESSSP
-949 VVPFTVIPREL
+949 VIPFTVIPRTL